1 MSQAIN
7 AYYTITASSEFREK
21 ERLRE
26 KARHDEAQ
34 ALFHAEQ
41 KGKQKE
47 KIEIAQNMIADG
59 EPMEKIIRYTGLT
72 KENIEI
78 LKV

>member
-21 ERLRE
+21 ERLRA

-34 ALFHAEQ
+34 ALHNARRKATMERN
-41 KGKQKE
+41 
-47 KIEIAQNMIADG
+47 IEIAQNMMADG
-59 EPMEKIIRYTGLT
+59 EPVEKIVRYTGLT
-72 KENIEI
+72 EQEI
-78 LKV
+78 GKLSI